1 MEAFLHPLQGLAEF
15 EEIKKALWRKLR
27 NSQCFRM
34 YGVPEGPSDVW
45 TFRAFSISSDPCG

>member
-15 EEIKKALWRKLR
+15 EEIKKRCGANCGIL
-27 NSQCFRM
+27 NVSGCMESQKVHLM
-34 YGVPEGPSDVW
+34 LW